1 MKTPFPALILTL
13 TTALAALAAHA
24 DEAQKEKLMATG
36 KTLFSTCM
44 GCHGLNGKG
53 ISAGASMMAP
63 SLSGS
68 PFVTGDPAILA
79 LIVTKGIA
87 RENQNFLG
95 VMTPMEAILPTDE
108 KLAALLTYIRNSF
121 DNKASV
127 VTEEDA
133 KKFRDQWKDIKTPQ
147 TRAKLTELEAASKK

>member
-1 MKTPFPALILTL
+1 MKTPFLALILIL
-13 TTALAALAAHA
+13 TPVLAAHA
-24 DEAQKEKLMATG
+24 DDGKKEKLMATG

-44 GCHGLNGKG
+44 GCHGLDGKG
-53 ISAGASMMAP
+53 ISAGANKMAP

-68 PFVTGDPAILA
+68 PFVMGDPAILT
-79 LIVTKGIA
+79 LVVTKGIA

-95 VMTPMEAILPTDE
+95 VMTPMEAMLSTDE

-121 DNKASV
+121 DNKESI

-133 KKFRDQWKDIKTPQ
+133 KKYREQWKDIKSPQ
-147 TRAKLTELEAASKK
+147 SRAKLTELEAAAKK